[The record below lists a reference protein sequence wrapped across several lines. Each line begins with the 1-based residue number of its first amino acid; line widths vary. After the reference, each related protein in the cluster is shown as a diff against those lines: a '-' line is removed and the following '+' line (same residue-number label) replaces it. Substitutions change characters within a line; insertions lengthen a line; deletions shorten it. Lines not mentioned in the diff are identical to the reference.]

1 MCIAVYQP
9 KGEKLSKEKFYACF
23 DRNPDG
29 FGLMFAKGGKIHI
42 CKMLDSAEK
51 AYAVY
56 SRLHKREARGKNMV
70 LHFRIATHG
79 SVNKKNCHPFRIN
92 ARLALVHNGIISAV
106 DTRKYQ
112 DMSDTR
118 VFAKEILAKLPPFF
132 EWDEPIM
139 RLIEEFIGHSKLII
153 MDSKGVAH
161 IVNERMGEWV
171 DGMWFSNNS
180 HCPKKV
186 VTVGG
191 YALPQKFAFTH
202 TPPQSMAK
210 AKVVAAQPKASGI
223 CKAEKKA
230 LARASKLVRAS
241 KGKAHKSGPA
251 KNVTREYKTANY
263 RTQTHVFPEAP
274 TYK

>member
-9 KGEKLSKEKFYACF
+9 KGKKLSKEKFHECF
-23 DRNPDG
+23 SRNPDG

-42 CKMLDSAEK
+42 YKTLDDVER
-51 AYAVY
+51 AYSVY

-92 ARLALVHNGIISAV
+92 ERLALVHNGVISAV
-106 DTRKYQ
+106 DTHKYK

-139 RLIEEFIGHSKLII
+139 RLIEEFIGRSKLII
-153 MDSKGVAH
+153 MDSAGMAH
-161 IVNERMGEWV
+161 IVNEGMGEWV
-171 DGMWFSNNS
+171 DGMWFSNSS

-191 YALPQKFAFTH
+191 YSLPQKFQLTH
-202 TPPQSMAK
+202 TPPESMAR
-210 AKVVAAQPKASGI
+210 AVAAQPKASGI
-223 CKAEKKA
+223 CKAEKKS
-230 LARASKLVRAS
+230 LARAS
-241 KGKAHKSGPA
+241 KGKAYKSSPA
-251 KNVTREYKTANY
+251 KNVTSEYKTANY
-263 RTQTHVFPEAP
+263 RTQTHK
-274 TYK
+274 YK